1 MDISKLRKKAK
12 EQQAGIKRQI
22 EDNEQ
27 KVPDHAQQVHNPEPI
42 ADVPES
48 VTVGPLSKGVFEE
61 QKVEIQDK
69 EVSSKSAA
77 SHPVTGENRLIEQK
91 KDELKG
97 YSTDVKEKE
106 LLCFKLGDE
115 EYAIEL
121 GTVKEIIRVKE
132 ITPVPNTS
140 DFVLGITVLRGE
152 IIPVVDLRKRIGLP
166 FLNFTLNTRL
176 IMISFEGAMTGLVVD
191 SIPNVKRVA
200 VESIQSAET
209 VGSIDIRF
217 VAGISTSK
225 GGFTVLLKLD
235 EILKQSDIL
244 RA

>member
-12 EQQAGIKRQI
+12 EQQAGIKRPI
-22 EDNEQ
+22 EDNERKAQ
-27 KVPDHAQQVHNPEPI
+27 DLAQQVHNSEHE
-42 ADVPES
+42 ADITKP
-48 VTVGPLSKGVFEE
+48 VTVGHVPKDVIEKQE
-61 QKVEIQDK
+61 VEIQDK
-69 EVSSKSAA
+69 EINAKPAEN
-77 SHPVTGENRLIEQK
+77 HPVTGEHRLIDQK
-91 KDELKG
+91 SNELKKH
-97 YSTDVKEKE
+97 STDVKEKE

-121 GTVKEIIRVKE
+121 STVKEIIRVKE

-140 DFVLGITVLRGE
+140 NFVLGITVLRGE
-152 IIPVVDLRKRIGLP
+152 IIPVIDLRKRIGLP
-166 FLNFTLNTRL
+166 FLNFTIDTRL
-176 IMISFEGAMTGLVVD
+176 IMISFEGAMTGLVAD

-217 VAGISTSK
+217 VSGISTNK
-225 GGFTVLLKLD
+225 DGFTVLLKLD

-244 RA
+244 KA